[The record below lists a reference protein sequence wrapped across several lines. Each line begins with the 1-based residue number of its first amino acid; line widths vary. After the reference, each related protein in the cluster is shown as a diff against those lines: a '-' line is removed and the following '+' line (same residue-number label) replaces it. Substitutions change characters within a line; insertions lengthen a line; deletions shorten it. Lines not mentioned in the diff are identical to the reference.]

1 LSYGRIGEAS
11 ETRDYCI
18 AKNAMRR
25 GSPRSF
31 VRAKNARSQD
41 DNRSADILLHLET

>member
-1 LSYGRIGEAS
+1 
-11 ETRDYCI
+11 
-18 AKNAMRR
+18 MRR